1 MKKKI
6 LALMIVIALA
16 ISSAFAAPLIQLG
29 PSVSYEKQVWDGEN
43 VVLPGEEL
51 SFADFG
57 VGADLR
63 VNLGLMQ
70 LAAFADCGMPFGD
83 EIEAITMSGGV
94 SLNTVI
100 SLAFLDVFA
109 GAGAHVEVVHDL
121 ESKSW
126 VFNGNKFESFGDF
139 MKTCSLF
146 YRGGAT
152 INIGMLGVS
161 VFADVPTS
169 GTFSSD
175 FSFKPIFEGTKVSAS
190 LLLNIG

>member
-83 EIEAITMSGGV
+83 EIDAITMSGGV

-100 SLAFLDVFA
+100 S
-109 GAGAHVEVVHDL
+109 
-121 ESKSW
+121 
-126 VFNGNKFESFGDF
+126 
-139 MKTCSLF
+139 
-146 YRGGAT
+146 
-152 INIGMLGVS
+152 
-161 VFADVPTS
+161 
-169 GTFSSD
+169 SSD
-175 FSFKPIFEGTKVSAS
+175 TAVISRAFSEVRSLVAEIPSAKAASAS
-190 LLLNIG
+190 SLTLAIEEPGRISWN